1 MNTSRTAFSTLIARG
16 TFVTFATFVTLLP
29 TLVLAQTSAAEPSL
43 KITDAWLK
51 TTVPGGSVSA
61 AYMQISSAKPLK
73 LIKAE
78 SPLTPN
84 VEIHNM
90 SMKEGVME
98 MRAVDAVDVP
108 ANKTVS
114 LKPGGFHIML
124 IKVKQPINKGDS
136 VPLKLTFETPDKKF
150 FSVDVAAKGQEK
162 AGEKAGE
169 KAAGHAHH

>member
-1 MNTSRTAFSTLIARG
+1 MHTSKILLGALVA
-16 TFVTFATFVTLLP
+16 LLP
-29 TLVLAQTSAAEPSL
+29 ILGSAQSAPVEPSL
-43 KITDAWLK
+43 KITDAWAK

-98 MRAVDAVDVP
+98 MRAVEAIDVP
-108 ANKTVS
+108 AGKSVA

-124 IKVKQPINKGDS
+124 IKVNKPINKGDT
-136 VPLKLTFETPDKKF
+136 VPLKLTFETPDKKL

-162 AGEKAGE
+162 AG
-169 KAAGHAHH
+169 GHAHH

>member
-1 MNTSRTAFSTLIARG
+1 
-16 TFVTFATFVTLLP
+16 
-29 TLVLAQTSAAEPSL
+29 
-43 KITDAWLK
+43 
-51 TTVPGGSVSA
+51 
-61 AYMQISSAKPLK
+61 MQISSAKPLK

>member
-1 MNTSRTAFSTLIARG
+1 MHTSKI
-16 TFVTFATFVTLLP
+16 LLG
-29 TLVLAQTSAAEPSL
+29 TLVAFLPILGSAQSSSVEPSL
-43 KITDAWLK
+43 RIADAWAK

-90 SMKEGVME
+90 SMKDGVME

-108 ANKTVS
+108 ANKAVA

-124 IKVKQPINKGDS
+124 IKVNKSINKGDT
-136 VPLKLTFETPDKKF
+136 VPLKLTFETQDKKL
-150 FSVDVAAKGQEK
+150 FSVDVAAKAQEK
-162 AGEKAGE
+162 AG
-169 KAAGHAHH
+169 GHAHH